1 MDNIMNNATSG
12 ARVARVVLIIIIIYI
27 YICAYYARIH
37 TTRVVLDSMLL
48 LL

>member
-1 MDNIMNNATSG
+1 MNNATSG
-12 ARVARVVLIIIIIYI
+12 ARVARVVLIIYIYI
-27 YICAYYARIH
+27 YIYVHTTRIH